1 MWQWLEPEH
10 LQYSETWEY
19 WTSCSDR
26 NWRKCIC
33 KSSEIRDSNNAK
45 CCDDRSVSIRT
56 YIGRGC
62 TLPATITSIGSRA
75 FVGKPNGKR
84 ELHITIETA
93 TPPTIDGS
101 FATHAD
107 AYVKVPDGSL
117 GAYLPNLDLSKPFK
131 NSGDTKWGGLRVI
144 DNAQKLLTY
153 HGVNSWIR
161 CTHMW

>member
-1 MWQWLEPEH
+1 M
-10 LQYSETWEY
+10 
-19 WTSCSDR
+19 
-26 NWRKCIC
+26 
-33 KSSEIRDSNNAK
+33 
-45 CCDDRSVSIRT
+45 
-56 YIGRGC
+56 
-62 TLPATITSIGSRA
+62 
-75 FVGKPNGKR
+75 
-84 ELHITIETA
+84 HITIEAA

-153 HGVNSWIR
+153 HGVNSWDKMYAYVVSGTAITESR
-161 CTHMW
+161 FPTTFENGDKILSGWI

>member
-1 MWQWLEPEH
+1 MPSVVTIGASAFEH
-10 LQYSETWEY
+10 TLVE
-19 WTSCSDR
+19 D
-26 NWRKCIC
+26 
-33 KSSEIRDSNNAK
+33 
-45 CCDDRSVSIRT
+45 V
-56 YIGRGC
+56 

-131 NSGDTKWGGLRVI
+131 NSGDTKCSRESALC
-144 DNAQKLLTY
+144 D
-153 HGVNSWIR
+153 R
-161 CTHMW
+161 CTAYHICVHLIPAVHSMISQQFLRIINHAKSAPFCIS